1 MRELLIISQNSSAN
15 QLLKSRLE
23 KEGYSVET
31 VEDGNRGFQKA
42 KGGQYAAILIDFNL
56 PEATGSEICYV
67 LKHGSKSSQSKI
79 LFLAAENEEESCP
92 LKMDVCSDGFICTQD
107 TLDDIINSIN
117 NHLCTKENSLS
128 A

>member
-1 MRELLIISQNSSAN
+1 MREVLIISQNSSAP
-15 QLLKSRLE
+15 QLLKPRLE

-31 VEDGNRGFQKA
+31 VEDGNSGLQKA

-56 PEATGSEICYV
+56 PEATGPEICYV
-67 LKHGSKSSQSKI
+67 LKHGSKSSKSKI
-79 LFLAAENEEESCP
+79 LFLAAENEEESFP

-107 TLDDIINSIN
+107 TLDKIINSI
-117 NHLCTKENSLS
+117 KEYLRTEGNSLS